1 VRLKKR
7 LPVIQ
12 MSKDLGANSG
22 SKATP
27 GAAKASPPIGY
38 DPGRFPVVGRLVEI
52 QEGRAKRPWACRFGL
67 HQMSQVRQL
76 LTTGNAVCGKCGVVW
91 MTSLFGDFDLSRA
104 ESADFLRK
112 NADKLEPCA

>member
-1 VRLKKR
+1 
-7 LPVIQ
+7 
-12 MSKDLGANSG
+12 MTKDLGAISG
-22 SKATP
+22 SREPNPQAVSALT
-27 GAAKASPPIGY
+27 GF
-38 DPGRFPVVGRLVEI
+38 DPARFPVVGRLVEI
-52 QEGRAKRPWACRFGL
+52 QEGRTKRPWACRFGL

-112 NADKLEPCA
+112 NADSLEPSA